1 MFPSIHHLCRKQSH
15 EKKRWSNLDYWN
27 CKWDLNHE
35 PAKKMKTNQHNSL
48 NANVTGSN
56 DDSISYYFNNH
67 FNSFLCQ
74 EVPHCCAIQSLKD
87 HFQRGPKVS
96 QSQQVS
102 A

>member
-35 PAKKMKTNQHNSL
+35 P
-48 NANVTGSN
+48 
-56 DDSISYYFNNH
+56 
-67 FNSFLCQ
+67 
-74 EVPHCCAIQSLKD
+74 HCCAIQSLKD

-96 QSQQVS
+96 QSEQVS